1 MTADEACTRLEQRG
15 VRPTPARI
23 LTIRALDDA
32 AALMTSLQIEDT
44 LQTVD
49 RSSISRTLALFVQR
63 GLVHAIDDGTG
74 AVKYEL
80 CRAPHP
86 HNHSATECP
95 DFAEHL
101 RRDTDAH
108 PHFHCTRCGN
118 TYCLTGTPI
127 PATPLP
133 SGFTP
138 FSTTLVIHGLC
149 PSCAA
154 SSPSDP
160 SNPSNPSN
168 PS

>member
-101 RRDTDAH
+101 RRDTDAPPPLHRPPRGH
-108 PHFHCTRCGN
+108 PHSPPR
-118 TYCLTGTPI
+118 P
-127 PATPLP
+127 PPP
-133 SGFTP
+133 PPPPPPGFTP

-154 SSPSDP
+154 PPSSDP
-160 SNPSNPSN
+160 STPP
-168 PS
+168 